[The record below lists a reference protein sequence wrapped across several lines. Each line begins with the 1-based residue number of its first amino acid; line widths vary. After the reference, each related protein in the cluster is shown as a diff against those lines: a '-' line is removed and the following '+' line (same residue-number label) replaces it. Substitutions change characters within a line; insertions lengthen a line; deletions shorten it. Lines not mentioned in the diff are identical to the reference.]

1 MNELLKKV
9 FSLGLGATIASK
21 EKIQQVVD
29 ELVVKGELGQNE
41 SKDLID
47 NLVAKGEEQKDYVKQ
62 MVRDQV
68 KKVLDE
74 LQIAT
79 KQDLKDLE
87 ARLKASGAG
96 ADPVSIKDPTTLAP
110 SANSILIVD
119 STSSEESSVN
129 PHKTH
134 PNPTQSL

>member
-1 MNELLKKV
+1 MNELIKKV

-41 SKDLID
+41 SKDLIAS
-47 NLVAKGEEQKDYVKQ
+47 LVAKGEEQKEYVQQ

-68 KKVLDE
+68 KRVLDE

-87 ARLKASGAG
+87 ARLKASGA
-96 ADPVSIKDPTTLAP
+96 
-110 SANSILIVD
+110 
-119 STSSEESSVN
+119 SEESSSD
-129 PHKTH
+129 TH
-134 PNPTQSL
+134 NSNSNPTKSP